1 MPVLFLKTE
10 GTPAVTGIG
19 KFNPTRGGEQKGFPR
34 GVIVI
39 QVEPVPGWKIT
50 PGSVNELAL
59 AAPAQARTR
68 RPARKNR
75 ALLIYTPPAGIGL
88 YQRLHAR
95 VQSCDQLLHLRPNN
109 INRL

>member
-1 MPVLFLKTE
+1 MKTQ
-10 GTPAVTGIG
+10 GTCFIVIGAMHKPFGSRVMG
-19 KFNPTRGGEQKGFPR
+19 KFSPTEML
-34 GVIVI
+34 
-39 QVEPVPGWKIT
+39 PVPGWKIT